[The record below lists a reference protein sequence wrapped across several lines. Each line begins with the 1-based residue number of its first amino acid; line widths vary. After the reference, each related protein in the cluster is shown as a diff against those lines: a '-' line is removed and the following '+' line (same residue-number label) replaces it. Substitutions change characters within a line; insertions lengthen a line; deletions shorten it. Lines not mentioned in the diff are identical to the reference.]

1 MTTAELLAIAALGL
15 FAGVCLWLGF
25 TDRSRAT
32 VPSLPDDDAAPEAD
46 LIRTP
51 LLTPEQGALYLTLN
65 HALDARGDGLHA
77 LPQAPL
83 DALLAPR
90 ASGHA
95 DRDSA
100 LRRAIA
106 CRRVD
111 VGILGPDGRILAAA
125 AVTPPD
131 AITCAALDRAGIPL
145 IVRAPQDPGL
155 VTALSR
161 ALDAQIRIGQTA

>member
-1 MTTAELLAIAALGL
+1 MTSPELLAIAALGL
-15 FAGVCLWLGF
+15 FAGVSLWLGF
-25 TDRSRAT
+25 TDRTRAT
-32 VPSLPDDDAAPEAD
+32 APALPDDAAPETD

-51 LLTPEQGALYLTLN
+51 LLTPEQGALYHSLT

-90 ASGHA
+90 ATEHA
-95 DRDSA
+95 AQASA

-106 CRRVD
+106 CCRVD

-155 VTALSR
+155 AAALSR
-161 ALDAQIRIGQTA
+161 ALDTQSLIRHTA

>member
-1 MTTAELLAIAALGL
+1 MTSPELLAIAALGL
-15 FAGVCLWLGF
+15 FAGVSLWLGF

-32 VPSLPDDDAAPEAD
+32 APAFPDDTAPEAD

-51 LLTPEQGALYLTLN
+51 LLTPEQGALYHTLT

-90 ASGHA
+90 APGHA
-95 DRDSA
+95 DLETA
-100 LRRAIA
+100 VRRAIA

-125 AVTPPD
+125 AVAPPD

-161 ALDAQIRIGQTA
+161 ALDAQVRIGQTA